1 MKAELRHYGKSQS
14 PVVIIDGF
22 SGVAERVAEMADALA
37 PFDKAGNYYPGVRR
51 NITPADNP
59 AFLYVEQVCRAA
71 TRFVGSAFKV
81 DGFNL
86 LGASFS
92 VVATDPADLE
102 MPQRAPHFDSVD
114 PFYIAL
120 LHYLRV
126 PDGSG
131 TAFYRQR
138 STNIERVTAEN
149 LDLFVETAKSEMGT
163 LPDDSGYILGSN
175 ALFEEVGRIDAVP
188 DRMVMY
194 QGSFLHS
201 GIIPPEM
208 IFSDDPRKGRL
219 TANLFIRAYRTKVH
233 A

>member
-1 MKAELRHYGKSQS
+1 MKAELRHYGESQS
-14 PVVIIDGF
+14 PVVVIDGF
-22 SGVAERVAEMADALA
+22 SGVADRVADMAVALA
-37 PFDKAGNYYPGVRR
+37 PFDKAANYYPGVRR
-51 NITPADNP
+51 NITPSDNP

-71 TRFVGSAFKV
+71 TRFVGSAFGV

-92 VVATDPADLE
+92 LVTTNPADLE

-114 PFYIAL
+114 PYYIAL

-126 PDGSG
+126 PDGTG

-149 LDLFVETAKSEMGT
+149 LDQFVETAKAEMGT
-163 LPDDSGYILGSN
+163 LPEDSGYILGSN
-175 ALFEEVGRIDAVP
+175 GLFEEIGRVEAVP

-194 QGSFLHS
+194 HGSFLHS
-201 GIIPPEM
+201 GIIPPGM
-208 IFSDDPRKGRL
+208 ILSEDPREGRL